1 VTGPARGRWRIG
13 RHFGPEA
20 VEIALADLSEEER
33 ARLEADPALTIEIV
47 GGARRQRRPDGRPG
61 AEQPAG
67 RPCIPCSRPGP
78 AGTSERTAAMTHPA
92 TLTRPAADR
101 ETVAAV
107 RAAGQAF
114 LDLLEDM
121 PQGREIWRA
130 RTKIEEA
137 VMWAV
142 KGIES

>member
-1 VTGPARGRWRIG
+1 
-13 RHFGPEA
+13 
-20 VEIALADLSEEER
+20 
-33 ARLEADPALTIEIV
+33 
-47 GGARRQRRPDGRPG
+47 
-61 AEQPAG
+61 
-67 RPCIPCSRPGP
+67 
-78 AGTSERTAAMTHPA
+78 MTHPA